1 METQIEHFSNLR
13 NVPATNRRAMYMD
26 FVKAGKYRQDTLEN
40 RISADV
46 GFESSEIEALE
57 SLLCKRCQPQTR
69 SAFRQRLRNGL
80 SQSFGIYGRV
90 VFDSR
95 DEKGQPAVEY
105 VAGQSYPDE
114 VRRVREL
121 IIRKG

>member
-1 METQIEHFSNLR
+1 MATQIDFFSDLR
-13 NVPATNRRAMYMD
+13 TVPAESRRTMYMD
-26 FVKAGKYRQDTLEN
+26 FVTAGKYRQDTLEN

-57 SLLCKRCQPQTR
+57 SLLCKWCQPQTR
-69 SAFRQRLRNGL
+69 SAFRQRLQTGL

-90 VFDSR
+90 VFDSK
-95 DEKGQPAVEY
+95 DERFPVEY

>member
-1 METQIEHFSNLR
+1 MATQIDFFSDLQT
-13 NVPATNRRAMYMD
+13 VPAESRRAMYMD
-26 FVKAGKYRQDTLEN
+26 FVAAGKYRQDTLEN
-40 RISADV
+40 RISANV

-57 SLLCKRCQPQTR
+57 SLFCKRCQPRTR
-69 SAFRQRLRNGL
+69 SAFRQRLQAGL

-90 VFDSR
+90 VFDSKNER
-95 DEKGQPAVEY
+95 RPVMY

-114 VRRVREL
+114 VRTVREL

>member
-1 METQIEHFSNLR
+1 MATQIDFLSDLR
-13 NVPATNRRAMYMD
+13 TVPAESRRAMYMD
-26 FVKAGKYRQDTLEN
+26 FIAAGKYRQDTLEN

-46 GFESSEIEALE
+46 ELESSEIEALE
-57 SLLCKRCQPQTR
+57 SLFCKRCQPRTR
-69 SAFRQRLRNGL
+69 SAFRQRLQAGL

-90 VFDSR
+90 VFDSK